1 VPLKLKVF
9 GPYGL
14 MPRVSKKL
22 ENDVNKWA
30 EAARVE
36 VKDIKAVTA
45 SLPDRTMI
53 LLLFYSTEEAQQA

>member
-1 VPLKLKVF
+1 
-9 GPYGL
+9 
-14 MPRVSKKL
+14 
-22 ENDVNKWA
+22 VNKWA